1 MKNSLA
7 RRNYMQLLLIVLSL
21 WIAFG
26 ILPHYLFNQENG
38 LQAES
43 RTVRQSFASYS
54 FEQLLPLVKPWA
66 MVRESQIKFGWDAV
80 MQINRN
86 KVSGDIVE
94 CGVWKGGMTM
104 AMVFANQRDNTE
116 RKFWLFDTFEGLPP
130 PDSEKDGAQEKS
142 LYELVQSGEM
152 NNPKCSALG
161 KWCYGPLEIVK
172 NNLHYTGYPKENFR
186 YVKGKVEDTL
196 LSEKLPDKIAVLRL
210 DTDWDKSTKI
220 ELDVLFRRLQ
230 KGGILII
237 DDFCSW
243 QGSSTATK
251 EFFRDKLNLDA
262 EEERKKSGNPCFHF
276 WK

>member
-1 MKNSLA
+1 M
-7 RRNYMQLLLIVLSL
+7 
-21 WIAFG
+21 
-26 ILPHYLFNQENG
+26 
-38 LQAES
+38 
-43 RTVRQSFASYS
+43 
-54 FEQLLPLVKPWA
+54 
-66 MVRESQIKFGWDAV
+66 
-80 MQINRN
+80 
-86 KVSGDIVE
+86 
-94 CGVWKGGMTM
+94 
-104 AMVFANQRDNTE
+104 
-116 RKFWLFDTFEGLPP
+116 
-130 PDSEKDGAQEKS
+130 
-142 LYELVQSGEM
+142 
-152 NNPKCSALG
+152 
-161 KWCYGPLEIVK
+161 K